1 LKEKPISGADRPKR
15 GRSRERIKE
24 GWLIYRNDASGEEIC
39 CLTLEGLS
47 RVSRIPLPA
56 LERMIRQ
63 GLIASMPDDDRLF
76 PQETVRR
83 IAKIERLRVQLRID
97 LDGLEVILHLLD
109 RMESMEREI
118 SLLRRWSGG

>member
-1 LKEKPISGADRPKR
+1 MKRKPTSRNAGAKR
-15 GRSRERIKE
+15 AFREE
-24 GWLIYRNDASGEEIC
+24 WLIYRNDSGEEIC
-39 CLTLEGLS
+39 CLTLEGLA
-47 RVSRIPLPA
+47 RVSRIPVPA

-63 GLIASMPDDDRLF
+63 GLIASMPEDDRLF